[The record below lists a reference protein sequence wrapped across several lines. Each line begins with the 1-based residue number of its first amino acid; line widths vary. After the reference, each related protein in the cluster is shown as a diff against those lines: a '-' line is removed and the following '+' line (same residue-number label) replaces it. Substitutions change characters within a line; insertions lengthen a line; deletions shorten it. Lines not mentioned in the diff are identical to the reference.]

1 MKWLG
6 GCLIVLGFCASA
18 TQAALAPDELA
29 ILAAASPQSRKLAA
43 YYAQARGIPA
53 SRICVLDV
61 KPGADLDRA
70 SWEER
75 ARPAIAAWLR
85 DQGLQKKARCLV
97 TCWDV
102 PLRIGPRSR
111 SLPAVVARS
120 ENLVR
125 TRALRV
131 KRFAELLQRLGT
143 VAARD
148 KPPDRPAP
156 DPKVSAVELAKEI
169 EAAMKEAQGRVQRLE
184 GAAKKQGEALL
195 ESTFVAGAGEAG
207 LLELVR
213 RQHDTLKIPDEM
225 ARQLDKLRANVER
238 RQREIRA
245 LGFRTDSV
253 VRDEQILDR
262 LDQTGGLLGSIRWI
276 DEQQGALEKNQTQ
289 ASFDSELSLLWW
301 PDYSPLLW
309 QPNPLHYAVGSTPD
323 QPPVLMVSRLAAP
336 APELVRKMIDAS
348 IATEKAGLKGKV
360 YLDARGMPFDPKRD
374 SMGSYAFH
382 DQSLRELAERLKK
395 HTKLEVVLD
404 NRGELFQPG
413 QCPEAAL
420 YCGWYSLG
428 KYVDAFTWVPG
439 AVGYHIASSEAVD
452 LLKPGS
458 SQWCPAMLERGVAA
472 TLGPA
477 FEPYL
482 VAFPLPDDFFPL
494 LLTGRYSL
502 VETYYRTAPFLSWA
516 MVLVGDPLYNPFKSH
531 PALDESALPDRMR
544 TLQPAS
550 VSSSSAAAN
559 AP

>member
-1 MKWLG
+1 MKRPG
-6 GCLIVLGFCASA
+6 SCLILLLLWVTA
-18 TQAALAPDELA
+18 TQAALAPDEIA

-61 KPGADLDRA
+61 KPGADLDRMT
-70 SWEER
+70 WEER
-75 ARPAIAAWLR
+75 TRPAIHAWLR
-85 DQGLQKKARCLV
+85 AQGLDKKARCLV
-97 TCWDV
+97 VSWDL
-102 PLRIGPRSR
+102 PLRIGKRSP
-111 SLPAVVARS
+111 SLPAVVARG

-125 TRALRV
+125 ARALRV
-131 KRFAELLQRLGT
+131 KQFAELLKRLDT

-148 KPPDRPAP
+148 KQPARPDL
-156 DPKVSAVELAKEI
+156 DPKVSAVELAKQI
-169 EAAMKEAQGRVQRLE
+169 DGAMKEAQQRVQRLE
-184 GAAKKQGEALL
+184 GAAKKQGEASL
-195 ESTFVAGAGEAG
+195 ESTFVAGAGAAG

-213 RQHDTLKIPDEM
+213 RQHDTLKIPEGM
-225 ARQLDKLRANVER
+225 ARQMDKLRASVDR
-238 RQREIRA
+238 LQRELRG
-245 LGFRTDSV
+245 LGSRTDSV
-253 VRDEQILDR
+253 VRDEQILER
-262 LDQTGGLLGSIRWI
+262 LDQTSGLMGSIRWI
-276 DEQQGALEKNQTQ
+276 DEQQRVLEKNETR
-289 ASFDSELSLLWW
+289 ASFDSELALLWW
-301 PDYSPLLW
+301 PDYSPCLW
-309 QPNPLHYAVGSTPD
+309 AQNPLHYAVGSTPG

-348 IATEKAGLKGKV
+348 IATEKMGLKGKV
-360 YLDARGMPFDPKRD
+360 YLDARGMPFDAKRD
-374 SMGSYAFH
+374 SMGAYAFH
-382 DQSLRELAERLKK
+382 DQSLRDLAERLKRD
-395 HTKLEVVLD
+395 TKLEVVLD
-404 NRGELFQPG
+404 NQGGLFQPG

-452 LLKPGS
+452 LFTPGS
-458 SQWCPAMLERGVAA
+458 SLWCPAMLERGVAA
-472 TLGPA
+472 TVGPA

-516 MVLVGDPLYNPFKSH
+516 MILVGDPLYNPFKNH
-531 PALDESALPDRMR
+531 PALDESALPERMR
-544 TLQPAS
+544 TIHPAP